1 MILYDL
7 STIRLV
13 IHKKDFPGVDSLFSR
28 QNIIL
33 WLVFGN
39 VKAPLFSNRL
49 TFCSKVYNQES

>member
-39 VKAPLFSNRL
+39 VKAPLLLLKPTNL
-49 TFCSKVYNQES
+49 L